1 MPQQVILTG
10 PAPWGFRLVGGRDLD
25 QPLTISRVTP
35 GSVAS
40 SANLSPGDVIL
51 AIEGENAEEMTHA
64 EAQERIKA
72 CSTATLTLKIDRPQ
86 TTLWRPNVLEEGKVH
101 PYKVNLASEPQEVK
115 PIGVGHN
122 RKPAPFAPAGSAPK
136 VIGPQYNNPAG
147 LYSSDNLHHALQTQ
161 CAVAP
166 PASRSPRIS
175 LSRQDED
182 YFEHKF
188 NARPKPYVPPSGRTV
203 TPPPSVDSGHVTP
216 VPSSERSTPSLP
228 PVEFIQ
234 PYVSHAVPS
243 VSSGRNTPSV
253 TSLLSVNPQD
263 LKDMARAAPNKPIE
277 VEVPGMK
284 VFHAQFNSPM
294 QLYSQDNIMDS
305 LQGQVSSA
313 LACDSQ
319 QSEPHIPAVKGGLLA
334 DSEVYKLRQENQ
346 EGGYGPKQS
355 GSFQRLQEMLEEA
368 PGGSERTV
376 GIRSVKA
383 PVTKVGA
390 DVGGVQ
396 KLPICS
402 KCGNGIVGPVVRARD
417 KPHHPECF
425 TCGDCGMNLKQKG
438 FYFVDGQI
446 YCDAHAKVRLQPPAG
461 YELKAVSPK

>member
-40 SANLSPGDVIL
+40 SANLCPGDVIL

-86 TTLWRPNVLEEGKVH
+86 TTLWRPNVMEEGKVH
-101 PYKVNLASEPQEVK
+101 PYKVNLASEP
-115 PIGVGHN
+115 
-122 RKPAPFAPAGSAPK
+122 
-136 VIGPQYNNPAG
+136 
-147 LYSSDNLHHALQTQ
+147 
-161 CAVAP
+161 
-166 PASRSPRIS
+166 
-175 LSRQDED
+175 QDED

-188 NARPKPYVPPSGRTV
+188 NARPKPYVPPRS
-203 TPPPSVDSGHVTP
+203 
-216 VPSSERSTPSLP
+216 RSTASLQRC
-228 PVEFIQ
+228 VH

-243 VSSGRNTPSV
+243 SSSGRNTPSV

-313 LACDSQ
+313 LA
-319 QSEPHIPAVKGGLLA
+319 EPHSPTLKGGLLA

-355 GSFQRLQEMLEEA
+355 GSFQRLQEMLEDA
-368 PGGSERTV
+368 PGSERTV

>member
-40 SANLSPGDVIL
+40 SANLCPGDVIL

-86 TTLWRPNVLEEGKVH
+86 TTLWRPNVMEEGKVH

-166 PASRSPRIS
+166 PASRSP
-175 LSRQDED
+175 
-182 YFEHKF
+182 
-188 NARPKPYVPPSGRTV
+188 
-203 TPPPSVDSGHVTP
+203 
-216 VPSSERSTPSLP
+216 
-228 PVEFIQ
+228 
-234 PYVSHAVPS
+234 
-243 VSSGRNTPSV
+243 
-253 TSLLSVNPQD
+253 
-263 LKDMARAAPNKPIE
+263 
-277 VEVPGMK
+277 
-284 VFHAQFNSPM
+284 
-294 QLYSQDNIMDS
+294 
-305 LQGQVSSA
+305 
-313 LACDSQ
+313 
-319 QSEPHIPAVKGGLLA
+319 EPHSPTLKGGLLA

-355 GSFQRLQEMLEEA
+355 GSFQRLQEMLEDA

>member
-40 SANLSPGDVIL
+40 SANLCPGDVIL

-86 TTLWRPNVLEEGKVH
+86 TTLWRPNVMEEGKVH
-101 PYKVNLASEPQEVK
+101 PYKVNLASEP
-115 PIGVGHN
+115 
-122 RKPAPFAPAGSAPK
+122 
-136 VIGPQYNNPAG
+136 
-147 LYSSDNLHHALQTQ
+147 
-161 CAVAP
+161 
-166 PASRSPRIS
+166 
-175 LSRQDED
+175 QDED

-243 VSSGRNTPSV
+243 SSSGRNTPSV

-313 LACDSQ
+313 LACDGQ
-319 QSEPHIPAVKGGLLA
+319 QSEPHSPTLKGGLLA

-355 GSFQRLQEMLEEA
+355 GSFQRLQEMLEDA